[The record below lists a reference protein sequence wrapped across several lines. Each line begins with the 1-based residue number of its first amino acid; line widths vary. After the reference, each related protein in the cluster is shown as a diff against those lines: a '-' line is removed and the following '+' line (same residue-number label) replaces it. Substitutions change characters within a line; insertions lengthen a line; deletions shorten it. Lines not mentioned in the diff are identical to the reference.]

1 MKPKLNKTMD
11 EGGNPCRGAGVSE
24 LSPGKPDWL
33 PWFQNGRF
41 PLYLAP
47 MARFTD
53 IVFREFCKA
62 QGADVMVTEFVQAD
76 ALTRDDPKL
85 WETVDFTEAQRPMGV
100 QIFGSNP
107 SSMAAA
113 ARMLVERLRPDFID
127 INFGCPADRV
137 ICMDAGSSMLRNP
150 AKLGRVTGAVV
161 RAIPDTPVTVKIRT
175 GWDDDHIVAKEV
187 GHIVEGEGAQALAI
201 HGRTKVQGYR
211 GEANWPVI
219 AEVASE
225 LTIPVIG
232 NGNINSAEEVIRIR
246 EQTAC
251 AGLMIGR
258 AALGYP
264 WIFRDIKHYLAHG
277 EVPEPPGI
285 AERWATII
293 DYTRRIMARPFREA
307 RHNDLRWMRPKFI
320 ALTKG
325 MEGSRKIRGAL
336 GQVNQIEDLQRVA
349 DAHCAQYG

>member
-1 MKPKLNKTMD
+1 M
-11 EGGNPCRGAGVSE
+11 
-24 LSPGKPDWL
+24 L
-33 PWFQNGRF
+33 PWFQNGNF

-53 IVFREFCKA
+53 IVFRDFCKA

-107 SSMAAA
+107 ESMANA
-113 ARMLVERLRPDFID
+113 ARLLTARLKPDFID

-150 AKLGRVTGAVV
+150 KKLGQVTAAVV
-161 RAIPDTPVTVKIRT
+161 KAVPATPVTVKIRT
-175 GWDDDHIVAKEV
+175 GWDDDTIVAHEV
-187 GHIVEGEGAQALAI
+187 GHIAESEGAQALAI
-201 HGRTKVQGYR
+201 HGRTKVQGYS
-211 GEANWPVI
+211 GEANWPII
-219 AEVASE
+219 AEVAES
-225 LTIPVIG
+225 LSIPVIG
-232 NGNINSAEEVIRIR
+232 NGNIRSAADVIRIR
-246 EQTAC
+246 EQTTC

-264 WIFRDIKHYLAHG
+264 WIFRDIKHYLEHG
-277 EVPEPPGI
+277 VVPDPPSI

-293 DYTRRIMARPFREA
+293 DYTRKIMARPFREQ
-307 RHNDLRWMRPKFI
+307 RHSDLCWMRPKLI

-325 MEGSRKIRGAL
+325 MDGSRKIRGAL
-336 GQVNQIEDLQRVA
+336 GQVKQIEDLERVA
-349 DAHCAQYG
+349 QRHIEQHPD

>member
-1 MKPKLNKTMD
+1 M
-11 EGGNPCRGAGVSE
+11 
-24 LSPGKPDWL
+24 L
-33 PWFQNGRF
+33 PWFENGRF

-76 ALTRDDPKL
+76 ALTREDPKL
-85 WETVDFTEAQRPMGV
+85 WETVDFTETQRPMGV

-107 SSMAAA
+107 DSMAAA
-113 ARMLVERLRPDFID
+113 ARLLVERLQPDFID

-150 AKLGRVTGAVV
+150 KKLGQVTGAVV
-161 RAIPDTPVTVKIRT
+161 RAVPGTPITVKIRT
-175 GWDDDHIVAKEV
+175 GWDDDNIVAKEV

-219 AEVASE
+219 AEVADA

-232 NGNINSAEEVIRIR
+232 NGNINGAEEVIRIR
-246 EQTAC
+246 EQTNC

-264 WIFRDIKHYLAHG
+264 WIFRDIKHYLARG
-277 EVPEPPGI
+277 ELPDPPTI
-285 AERWATII
+285 AERWETII
-293 DYTRRIMARPFREA
+293 DYTRRIMVRPFREA
-307 RHNDLRWMRPKFI
+307 RHSDLRWMRPKFI

-325 MEGSRKIRGAL
+325 MKGSRKIRGAL
-336 GQVNQIEDLQRVA
+336 GEVNQIEDLQRVA
-349 DAHCAQYG
+349 EAHCAQYGSAVAEKDGLRITENGRKA